1 MADTKSGITL
11 RVLTP
16 NGVFAETECDA
27 VTLTVADNENGK
39 GGGSIGILRGHL
51 PGVFALAKGEIRY
64 RSGEKVS
71 LCCTVNGGFASLRDD
86 VLTVLTDSVES

>member
-51 PGVFALAKGEIRY
+51 PGIFALAPGEVRY
-64 RSGEKVS
+64 RIGDKGT
-71 LCCTVNGGFASLRDD
+71 LCCTVKGGFASLRDD
-86 VLTVLTDSVES
+86 VLTILTDSIE